1 MKEEKEE
8 YVGGWLG
15 DKPMGWGLLTY
26 KNDDFYL
33 GKYILSL
40 FHKGI
45 FSSFIVFLL
54 HVVGCYALVN
64 LHFARIT

>member
-1 MKEEKEE
+1 MNEEKEE
-8 YVGGWLG
+8 YVGAWLG

-33 GKYILSL
+33 GEYILSL

-45 FSSFIVFLL
+45 FFLYCFYFYGGL
-54 HVVGCYALVN
+54 LCASQ
-64 LHFARIT
+64 HFRKDHIKT